1 MDGNREVIGSASKD
15 LVLKTRGG
23 QIWVQIGESTYP
35 IDVNKLIQLL
45 NG

>member
-1 MDGNREVIGSASKD
+1 MDGNKEVVGSTSKE
-15 LVLKTRGG
+15 LVLQTRSKLW
-23 QIWVQIGESTYP
+23 IKIGESTYP

>member
-1 MDGNREVIGSASKD
+1 MDGNIEVVGSASRE
-15 LVLKTRGG
+15 LVLKTRGT
-23 QIWVQIGESTYP
+23 IWIQIGESRYP

>member
-1 MDGNREVIGSASKD
+1 MDGNKEVIGSAGKE
-15 LVLKTRGG
+15 LVLKTRGTLW
-23 QIWVQIGESTYP
+23 IQIGESTYP